1 MHLGLH
7 GGRVAIDTSPTGAA
21 NRGSVGALP
30 GCGAASPTK
39 GRAMVLLGLL
49 MLVHYGRYSL

>member
-7 GGRVAIDTSPTGAA
+7 GGRVAIDTSSTGTA
-21 NRGSVGALP
+21 NRGPVGALR
-30 GCGAASPTK
+30 GCGAAGSTK
-39 GRAMVLLGLL
+39 GGPVVLLGLL

>member
-21 NRGSVGALP
+21 NRGPVGALR
-30 GCGAASPTK
+30 GCGAAGPTK
-39 GRAMVLLGLL
+39 GRPVVLLRLL